1 MQPTAKNLILE
12 LLMASKDTPISARE
26 AVVAGKLF
34 EISENNI
41 RVALVRLS
49 AASLVEASGRG
60 AYQLGA
66 GGLDLAREVQSWR
79 TAEERVREAWDGS
92 YVVVHGG
99 LPARVDRAAVQR
111 VNRAF
116 HLLGFGELER
126 GLHVRPDNLEGGVN
140 TLMDR
145 MRVLGLSSD
154 CAVFV
159 AHEFDVPTQS
169 RVQSLWD
176 SGALNAS
183 YRRTRDQ
190 LDSWLERSADLEP
203 DVAARES
210 FLLGRRAIRQVVFDP
225 FLPHPLVDV
234 ALRREFMQAVQ
245 RFDHAG
251 HVLWQRFFE
260 FSLGASAAVTAT
272 RLQHTTH

>member
-1 MQPTAKNLILE
+1 MQPTAKSLILE
-12 LLMASKDTPISARE
+12 LLMASKNTPVSARE

-34 EISENNI
+34 DISENNI

-49 AASLVEASGRG
+49 AASLVEAAGRG

-66 GGLDLAREVQSWR
+66 GGLDLAREVQAWR
-79 TAEERVREAWDGS
+79 TAEQRVRADWNGA
-92 YVVVHGG
+92 YIVVHGG
-99 LPARVDRAAVQR
+99 LPARVDRAALQR

-116 HLLGFGELER
+116 HLLGFGTLDR
-126 GLHVRPDNLEGGVN
+126 GLHVRPDNLDGGIDA
-140 TLMDR
+140 LMNR
-145 MRVLGLSSD
+145 LRSLGLTAD

-159 AHEFDVPTQS
+159 ANAFDVPTLA

-176 SGALNAS
+176 SSALNAS
-183 YRRTRDQ
+183 YRRTREQ
-190 LDSWLERSADLEP
+190 LDAWLARCGELEP

-234 ALRREFMQAVQ
+234 PLRHAFVQAVL
-245 RFDHAG
+245 RFDRAG
-251 HVLWQRFFE
+251 HVIWQRFFE
-260 FSLGASAAVTAT
+260 YSLGAPAAATAS
-272 RLQHTTH
+272 RIQYITH

>member
-12 LLMASKDTPISARE
+12 LLMASKDTPVSARE

-34 EISENNI
+34 DISENNI

-49 AASLVEASGRG
+49 AASLVEAAGRG

-66 GGLDLAREVQSWR
+66 GGVDLAHEVQAWR
-79 TAEERVREAWDGS
+79 SALERVRDDWSGS

-99 LPARVDRAAVQR
+99 MPARVERAAVQR

-126 GLHVRPDNLEGGVN
+126 GLHVRPDNLDGGVEA
-140 TLMDR
+140 LMTR
-145 MRVLGLSSD
+145 LHHLGLGTD

-159 AHEFDVPTQS
+159 ASQFDVPTQA
-169 RVQSLWD
+169 RVHALWD
-176 SGALNAS
+176 SNALNAG
-183 YRRTRDQ
+183 YRRLRDQ
-190 LDSWLERSADLEP
+190 LDHWLERADELEP
-203 DVAARES
+203 DVAAREC

-225 FLPHPLVDV
+225 FLPHPLVHID
-234 ALRREFMQAVQ
+234 LRRAFFDAVV

-251 HVLWQRFFE
+251 HLIWQRFFE
-260 FSLGASAAVTAT
+260 ASIGGPTAATAA
-272 RLQHTTH
+272 RVPLTH

>member
-12 LLMASKDTPISARE
+12 LLMASKDTPVSARE

-34 EISENNI
+34 DISENNI

-66 GGLDLAREVQSWR
+66 GGVDLAHEVQAWR
-79 TAEERVREAWDGS
+79 SALDRVRDDWTGS

-99 LPARVDRAAVQR
+99 LPARVERAAVQR

-126 GLHVRPDNLEGGVN
+126 GLHVRPDNLEGGVEA
-140 TLMDR
+140 LMAR
-145 MRVLGLSSD
+145 LHHLGLGTD

-159 AHEFDVPTQS
+159 ASQFDVPTHA
-169 RVQSLWD
+169 RVHALWD
-176 SGALNAS
+176 SNALNAS

-190 LDSWLERSADLEP
+190 LDTWLDRADELEP
-203 DVAARES
+203 DVAAREC
-210 FLLGRRAIRQVVFDP
+210 FLLGRKAIRQVVFDP

-234 ALRREFMQAVQ
+234 DLRRAFFESVV
-245 RFDHAG
+245 RFDRAG
-251 HVLWQRFFE
+251 HVIWQRFFE
-260 FSLGASAAVTAT
+260 SSLGGPTAATGARVP
-272 RLQHTTH
+272 LTH

>member
-34 EISENNI
+34 DISENNI

-66 GGLDLAREVQSWR
+66 GGIDLAHEVQAWR
-79 TAEERVREAWDGS
+79 SALDRLRHDWTGS

-99 LPARVDRAAVQR
+99 LPARVERTAVQR
-111 VNRAF
+111 ANRAF

-126 GLHVRPDNLEGGVN
+126 GLHVRPDNLDGGVEP
-140 TLMDR
+140 LMDR
-145 MRVLGLSSD
+145 LRMLGLGTN

-159 AHEFDVPTQS
+159 ASEFDVPTQA
-169 RVQSLWD
+169 RVHALWD
-176 SGALNAS
+176 TNALNAS

-190 LDSWLERSADLEP
+190 LNAWLGRADELEP
-203 DVAARES
+203 DVAAREC
-210 FLLGRRAIRQVVFDP
+210 FLLGRKAIRQVVFDP

-234 ALRREFMQAVQ
+234 DLRRAFFDAVV

-251 HVLWQRFFE
+251 HLIWQRFFE
-260 FSLGASAAVTAT
+260 ASLGGPTGAAAARVPLA
-272 RLQHTTH
+272 H

>member
-79 TAEERVREAWDGS
+79 TAEQRVSEDWNGS

-234 ALRREFMQAVQ
+234 ALRREFIQSVQ
-245 RFDHAG
+245 RFDREG

>member
-79 TAEERVREAWDGS
+79 TAEQRVREDWDGS

-234 ALRREFMQAVQ
+234 ALRREFIKSVQ
-245 RFDHAG
+245 RFDREG

-260 FSLGASAAVTAT
+260 FSLGASAAATAT
-272 RLQHTTH
+272 RIQHTTH

>member
-12 LLMASKDTPISARE
+12 LLMASKDTPVSARE

-66 GGLDLAREVQSWR
+66 GGLDLAREVQAWR
-79 TAEERVREAWDGS
+79 TAEQRVRQDWNGA

-140 TLMDR
+140 VLMDR
-145 MRVLGLSSD
+145 MRALGLNSG

-159 AHEFDVPTQS
+159 ATEFDVPTQT

-176 SGALNAS
+176 SSALNAS
-183 YRRTRDQ
+183 YRRTREQ
-190 LDSWLERSADLEP
+190 LDTWLERSGDLEP

-234 ALRREFMQAVQ
+234 ELRHAFMESVQ
-245 RFDHAG
+245 RFDRAG
-251 HVLWQRFFE
+251 HMLWQRFFE
-260 FSLGASAAVTAT
+260 FSLGASAAVTAS
-272 RLQHTTH
+272 RIQYTTH

>member
-12 LLMASKDTPISARE
+12 LLMASKDAPVSARE
-26 AVVAGKLF
+26 AVVAGRLF
-34 EISENNI
+34 DISENNI

-49 AASLVEASGRG
+49 AASLVEAAGRG

-66 GGLDLAREVQSWR
+66 GGLDLAHEVQAWR
-79 TAEERVREAWDGS
+79 TALQRLRDDWQGA

-99 LPARVDRAAVQR
+99 LPARVERAAVQR

-126 GLHVRPDNLEGGVN
+126 GLHVRPDNLDGGVDA
-140 TLMDR
+140 LMER
-145 MRVLGLSSD
+145 LRTLGLGTN

-159 AHEFDVPTQS
+159 ASQFDVPTQA
-169 RVQSLWD
+169 RVHALWD
-176 SGALNAS
+176 SSALNAS
-183 YRRTRDQ
+183 YRRMRDQ
-190 LDSWLERSADLEP
+190 LEAWLERAGELEP
-203 DVAARES
+203 DVAAREC

-234 ALRREFMQAVQ
+234 ELRRAFFETAV

-251 HVLWQRFFE
+251 HLIWQRFFE
-260 FSLGASAAVTAT
+260 SSLGGPTPATAARVPYA
-272 RLQHTTH
+272 H

>member
-12 LLMASKDTPISARE
+12 LLMASRDTPVSARE

-34 EISENNI
+34 DISENNI

-66 GGLDLAREVQSWR
+66 GGQDLAREVQSWR
-79 TAEERVREAWDGS
+79 TAEQRVREDWDGS

-126 GLHVRPDNLEGGVN
+126 GLHVRPDNLAGGVN
-140 TLMDR
+140 ALMER

-159 AHEFDVPTQS
+159 AHEFDVPTQA

-183 YRRTRDQ
+183 YRRIRDQ
-190 LDSWLERSADLEP
+190 LDAWLERSGDLEP
-203 DVAARES
+203 DVAAREC

-234 ALRREFMQAVQ
+234 QLRRDFIQAVQ
-245 RFDHAG
+245 RFDREG

-260 FSLGASAAVTAT
+260 ASLGASAAVTAT
-272 RLQHTTH
+272 RIQYTTH